1 MRLDLGGT
9 RPGGITV
16 AAQDTRSGSD
26 GSYVFPNLLPG
37 TYTVG
42 MQVPGG
48 LTATTP
54 RTIGGIKITSGQ
66 GSPNNNFGLNSGGA
80 GIAGVPRPD
89 IRINKSGPA
98 TAERGSTFTY
108 TIAVRNRSKFTAHNV
123 VVTDLL
129 PVSLTLA
136 QDVTSGTVR
145 LVQRRHHLDAS
156 ATWRPGALRV
166 AARAGP
172 GEPDR
177 HGHHPEHGHRDGRR
191 PAAQARFHHH
201 ARAGPEAGHPRRR
214 RDGLMGSAFEA
225 GDPLGRRRGRRVRDR
240 RGHRRRGEP
249 GGAAWRAVPPPPR
262 PGPRACS
269 CRCTPGRRRRTAPS
283 KTGKLSAQAPYNG
296 GPQVLLVLNASRDS
310 RGRVWYRV
318 RLPSRPND
326 AAGWI
331 PAEAVQVK
339 RTPYRI
345 TVSLGARRA
354 ELLRKGRVIDR
365 WTVAVGTSANP
376 TPTGRFAIS
385 EIVKQAKP
393 NGFFG
398 PYILTLTAHS
408 LHLSDFDGGDGRVAL
423 HGTSLP
429 NLLGQAVS
437 HGCVRFPNSA
447 AITLARTVP
456 AGTPVDIL
464 S

>member
-1 MRLDLGGT
+1 MGRRS
-9 RPGGITV
+9 RPVTLWV
-16 AAQDTRSGSD
+16 AGAAAACAIAAG
-26 GSYVFPNLLPG
+26 
-37 TYTVG
+37 
-42 MQVPGG
+42 
-48 LTATTP
+48 TATAA
-54 RTIGGIKITSGQ
+54 
-66 GSPNNNFGLNSGGA
+66 SPV
-80 GIAGVPRPD
+80 VPVASRPTTTE
-89 IRINKSGPA
+89 A
-98 TAERGSTFTY
+98 WTAR
-108 TIAVRNRSKFTAHNV
+108 V
-123 VVTDLL
+123 LL
-129 PVSLTLA
+129 PVHT
-136 QDVTSGTVR
+136 R
-145 LVQRRHHLDAS
+145 S
-156 ATWRPGALRV
+156 APK
-166 AARAGP
+166 
-172 GEPDR
+172 D
-177 HGHHPEHGHRDGRR
+177 
-191 PAAQARFHHH
+191 
-201 ARAGPEAGHPRRR
+201 
-214 RDGLMGSAFEA
+214 SA
-225 GDPLGRRRGRRVRDR
+225 
-240 RGHRRRGEP
+240 
-249 GGAAWRAVPPPPR
+249 
-262 PGPRACS
+262 
-269 CRCTPGRRRRTAPS
+269 
-283 KTGKLSAQAPYNG
+283 KQTGKLSAQAPYNG

-354 ELLRKGRVIDR
+354 ELLRKGKVIDR
-365 WTVAVGTSANP
+365 WTVAVGTSVNP

-385 EIVKQAKP
+385 EIVKQTRP

-456 AGTPVDIL
+456 PGTPVDVL